1 MASKISPVILNSKK
15 TSGTNFVK
23 RLIYIFIYVICLS
36 TYLSIHLYFLQLK
49 QGQGCTNL
57 RSANTTC
64 CHKSEYMQS
73 RQWYHHRYHYYRN
86 CFGKTN
92 KVLQEKNRTTSQAV
106 ANNSIDTIFH
116 PETLKTVKKNIGVKK
131 KQEVPSKFVKK
142 TSSLNLAKAPDQVPQ
157 LNQHHRE

>member
-23 RLIYIFIYVICLS
+23 RLIYIFIYI
-36 TYLSIHLYFLQLK
+36 
-49 QGQGCTNL
+49 
-57 RSANTTC
+57 
-64 CHKSEYMQS
+64 
-73 RQWYHHRYHYYRN
+73 YHHRYYYYRK

-142 TSSLNLAKAPDQVPQ
+142 TSSLNLAKAPDQVP
-157 LNQHHRE
+157 